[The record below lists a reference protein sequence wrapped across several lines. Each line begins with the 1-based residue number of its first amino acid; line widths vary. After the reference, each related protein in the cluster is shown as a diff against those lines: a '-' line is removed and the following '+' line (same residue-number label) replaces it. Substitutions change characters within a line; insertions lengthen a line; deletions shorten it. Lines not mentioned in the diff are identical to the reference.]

1 MTARDAALRAL
12 LRGGDSAGDLD
23 TELKLAKLAP
33 RDAAFAT
40 ELAYGTLKMQ
50 RALAWS
56 VQTALRRPFESLD
69 PPLRWV
75 LLLGAYQLLYL
86 DRVPAHGA
94 VDESVK
100 LARAHGHAGTAGL
113 ANAALR
119 KIATERLKPP
129 RPSDGDPPSA
139 LGIYASL
146 PDWIAAH
153 FIARFGF
160 EDALRGAE
168 GLNGAPRR
176 AVRLGAGQGPP
187 PGAKSGQYGVPETA
201 IVESLTDAARAYVV
215 QSEESQLA
223 VHLLDP
229 QPGETILDICAGR
242 GVKTG
247 MIAGRLGGGGRVV
260 SVDDD
265 ETKLA
270 VLRRDVARQSC
281 IIVRADAR
289 LALPDAVPDG
299 ADRALIDAP
308 CSGLGVIGRR
318 ADARWRKRPDDP
330 ARFSPVQRAILS
342 SAAAKVRRGG
352 TLLYATCS
360 THEKEDEESVDA
372 FLVSNRE
379 WRAVPIDLARLKL
392 DAGALH
398 SEMRMRGPYLQ
409 IVPGIDGAD
418 GFFYARLERRPA

>member
-23 TELKLAKLAP
+23 AELRLAGLAP
-33 RDAAFAT
+33 RDASFAT

-56 VQTALRRPFESLD
+56 VQTALRRPLESLD

-119 KIATERLKPP
+119 KIATERPKPP
-129 RPSDGDPPSA
+129 RPSAGDPPSA
-139 LGIYASL
+139 LGLYASL
-146 PDWIAAH
+146 PDWIAEH

-160 EDALRGAE
+160 DDALRAAE
-168 GLNGAPRR
+168 GLNAAPRR
-176 AVRLGAGQGPP
+176 AVRLKPGEGPP
-187 PGAKSGQYGVPETA
+187 PGAKTGRYGVPETA
-201 IVESLTDAARAYVV
+201 IVESLTNAARAYVV

-229 QPGETILDICAGR
+229 QPGETIIDVCAGR
-242 GVKTG
+242 GIKTG
-247 MIAGRLGGGGRVV
+247 MIAGRLGATGRIA

-265 ETKLA
+265 ESKLA
-270 VLRRDVARQSC
+270 VLRRDNARRSGS
-281 IIVRADAR
+281 IVVRADAR
-289 LALPDAVPDG
+289 LALPTVVPDD
-299 ADRALIDAP
+299 ADRALVDAP
-308 CSGLGVIGRR
+308 CSGLGILGRR
-318 ADARWRKRPDDP
+318 ADARWRKQPEDP
-330 ARFSPVQRAILS
+330 ARFSPVQRAILAS
-342 SAAAKVRRGG
+342 TAAKVRRGG
-352 TLLYATCS
+352 TLLYVTCS
-360 THEKEDEESVDA
+360 THEKEDEESVAA
-372 FLVSNRE
+372 FLETHHE
-379 WRAVPIDLARLKL
+379 WRAVPIDPGQFGPEF
-392 DAGALH
+392 DFSAL
-398 SEMRMRGPYLQ
+398 RTRGPYLQ
-409 IVPGIDGAD
+409 IVAGIEGAD